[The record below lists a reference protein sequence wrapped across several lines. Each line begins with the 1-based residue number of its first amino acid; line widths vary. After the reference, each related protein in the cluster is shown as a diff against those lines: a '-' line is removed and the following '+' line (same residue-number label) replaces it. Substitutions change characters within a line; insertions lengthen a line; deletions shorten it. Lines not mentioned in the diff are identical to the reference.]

1 MAEVPPNE
9 LEQGKAIRQFM
20 AEKGCGYRRAAKFF
34 GLDYHYAKR
43 VGTAQRKREAAAA
56 KAAENRARP
65 RVRAT
70 PEQRDQSAIHNISR
84 EAFLRMQ
91 LDEVADNLTRVQDA
105 AKPSWIAI
113 RDFRRQLVDLRRE
126 LDEHLA
132 EIDKSQTEDDPTD
145 DETIAALAQLIIELP
160 VAQVETIAQLAMA
173 RIGLTR

>member
-1 MAEVPPNE
+1 MPEVPSNE

-20 AEKGCGYRRAAKFF
+20 AEKGCGYRRAAKHF
-34 GLDYHYAKR
+34 GLEYEHAKR
-43 VGTAQRKREAAAA
+43 VGTAQRKRDAEAA
-56 KAAENRARP
+56 KAEKSRARARKP
-65 RVRAT
+65 T
-70 PEQRDQSAIHNISR
+70 PHQSDRHAIHNISR

-145 DETIAALAQLIIELP
+145 DETIAALAQLIVELP